1 MTSTTQRGQS
11 KRDSPFISIVLH
23 RTTGVEYCPATPVH
37 SSRRPEPRAI
47 ATQVASYQ
55 AMTDT
60 FERLKTALAD
70 RYAIEHELGAGGM
83 ATVYL
88 AEDLKHHR
96 KVAVKVLRSELAAVL
111 GADRFLREIE
121 IAAKLQHPHILP
133 LHDSGEADGFLYYV
147 MPFVDGESL
156 RSKLARERELPVQE
170 AVRIIREVVDA
181 LINAHAIG
189 VVHRDIKPDNVLL
202 SGRHAVV
209 TDFGIAKAVSEA
221 TGAQQMT
228 TAGVALGTPAYMAPE
243 QAVADPNV
251 DHRADIYAVGVMA
264 YEMLAG
270 EPPFTGA
277 TPQAVL
283 SAHVTEAPKAVT
295 ESRTTV
301 SPELGAAI
309 MKCLEKKP
317 ADRWQSAEELYVEL
331 EKLATPSG
339 GTTPVAAVTAAP
351 SRRRGVVVAAAVTAG
366 VVLAVL
372 GFIGLRG
379 GGSATVIAS
388 GDRLAVIPFSP
399 SSEDSALSRLGRDL
413 VVLLTRNLDGVGDI
427 EVVDHTTVLA
437 KTGGS
442 DRRYSLTEAAEIGR
456 ELGAAT
462 VVHGTLLRVAD
473 QVVLDVGLFET
484 DGLEEIARASAQAPV
499 NEPFVLTDETTWGLL
514 RAIWKTGD
522 APTPSVAAITTR
534 SWPALRAFLDGE
546 SAITRGEWV
555 KAAGHYAEAIAAD
568 TTFWL
573 AHLRYR
579 IANSWSGGSGPP
591 SEFVRSF
598 AEIRDSL
605 PTREQLQV
613 DALLAPSPTEAFA
626 IRDRLISRY
635 PSYVPGLL
643 DQADRLNH
651 IGPYYGRDIRESR
664 ELYQRI
670 LDIDPDFLPAYEHF
684 AYVGWITRDAGLMR
698 MAIDSLRARDLQDV
712 NFYGPAFNWIDL
724 IAFWE
729 GGAAAIEDPEIY
741 RTPPSDLQVDSIIE
755 FVERFATMGFGP
767 WFRSILLP
775 PDEWGLAASRRLA
788 AGSDSAVAEVG
799 HQRIGLMWAAR
810 GAWDSA
816 AVAMEEYARWS
827 RDPSAPV
834 RAYRTAVY
842 GVWVGALDVE
852 VAREARDA
860 VTSAVE
866 NLTDFFAAEVPFLD
880 GVLAASQQDSSGIQR
895 ALRELEGL
903 ETIAAERF
911 RGALSAFQMALRGN
925 TAEAGRQL
933 ATQELQGS
941 LNALRPIARLAAA
954 DWLMQAGSTREAER
968 LLRWHEA
975 VAANGEASAFDRTF
989 EAVARLQRG
998 RVAEAEGRLGDA
1010 AEFYSQFLQMYDMPT
1025 ERHQHL
1031 REEAE
1036 AALARLA
1043 EERR

>member
-1 MTSTTQRGQS
+1 
-11 KRDSPFISIVLH
+11 
-23 RTTGVEYCPATPVH
+23 
-37 SSRRPEPRAI
+37 
-47 ATQVASYQ
+47 
-55 AMTDT
+55 MTDNLD
-60 FERLKTALAD
+60 RLKAALAD
-70 RYAIEHELGAGGM
+70 RYAIKREIGAGGM

-96 KVAVKVLRSELAAVL
+96 KVAVKVLRPELAAVL

-147 MPFVDGESL
+147 MPYVDGESL

-181 LINAHAIG
+181 LVNAHAIG

-221 TGAQQMT
+221 TGAQQIT

-270 EPPFTGA
+270 EPPFTGPN
-277 TPQAVL
+277 PQAVL
-283 SAHVTEAPKAVT
+283 SAHVTERPKAVT

-317 ADRWQSAEELYVEL
+317 ADRWQSAEELLVEL
-331 EKLATPSG
+331 EKLTTPSG
-339 GTTPVAAVTAAP
+339 GTAPVTAVTTAP
-351 SRRRGVVVAAAVTAG
+351 SRPRGVVVAAIAAG
-366 VVLAVL
+366 VGLAAA
-372 GFIGLRG
+372 GFFALRG
-379 GGSATVIAS
+379 GGSPTVIAS
-388 GDRLAVIPFSP
+388 GDRLAVIPFAP
-399 SSEDSALSRLGRDL
+399 TVEDSALSRLGRDL

-442 DRRYSLTEAAEIGR
+442 NRRYSLTEAAEIGR

-462 VVHGTLLRVAD
+462 VLHGTLVRVAD
-473 QVVLDVGLFET
+473 QIVLDVGLFET

-499 NEPFVLTDETTWGLL
+499 DEHFLLTDETTWALL
-514 RAIWKTGD
+514 QAIWKAGD

-546 SAITRGEWV
+546 AAITRGEWV
-555 KAAGHYAEAIAAD
+555 KATAHYAEAIAAD

-579 IANSWSGGSGPP
+579 VANGWSQGGGPP
-591 SEFVRSF
+591 SDFARSY

-605 PTREQLQV
+605 PPREQLQV
-613 DALLAPSPTEAFA
+613 DARLAPNGLERYA
-626 IRDRLISRY
+626 IAERLISRY
-635 PSYVPGLL
+635 PNYVPGLL
-643 DQADRLNH
+643 DQADRLIHN
-651 IGPYYGRDIRESR
+651 GPYYGRDVRESR

-684 AYVGWITRDAGLMR
+684 AYVGWTTRDAGLIR
-698 MAIDSLRARDLQDV
+698 MAIDSLRARDLEGVD
-712 NFYGPAFNWIDL
+712 FYGPEFDWNYL

-729 GGAAAIEDPEIY
+729 GLAAGIEDPGIY
-741 RTPPSDLQVDSIIE
+741 KTPPSDAQVESMIE
-755 FVERFATMGFGP
+755 AVGRFGDFGFGP
-767 WFRSILLP
+767 WLRTLELP
-775 PDEWGLAASRRLA
+775 PHDWGMAASRRLA
-788 AGSDSAVAEVG
+788 AGSDSAMAEVG
-799 HQRIGLMWAAR
+799 HQLIGLMWAAR

-816 AVAMEEYARWS
+816 AVAMEEYAGWS
-827 RDPSAPV
+827 RDPRAPV
-834 RAYRTAVY
+834 HAYRMAVY
-842 GVWVGALDVE
+842 GVWLGALDVE

-860 VTSAVE
+860 VTGAVE
-866 NLTDFFAAEVPFLD
+866 NLNDRFAAEVPFLD
-880 GVLAASQQDSSGIQR
+880 GVLAASQQDGSAVQR
-895 ALRELEGL
+895 ALRELDGL
-903 ETIAAERF
+903 ETADAERL
-911 RGALSAFQMALRGN
+911 RGALSAFQLALAGS

-933 ATQELQGS
+933 AARELRGS
-941 LNALRPIARLAAA
+941 LPTLRPIARLAAA
-954 DWLMQAGSTREAER
+954 DWLMQAGDTREAER

-975 VAANGEASAFDRTF
+975 LSTNGVANAFDRTF

-1031 REEAE
+1031 RDEAE

-1043 EERR
+1043 GERR